1 MGKSV
6 AWVGILMSASLL
18 LGCGGGGHLPTSV
31 PNFPSNAPLPASRLT
46 AAEVAQIVERAAR
59 AANDNTMVIAVVD
72 RAGRVLGLFK
82 KANAPDTYTTTNGQT
97 FSPEAVAVALA
108 RTAAFFSHDQAPLS
122 SRTVRYISGRHF
134 PPGVQNT
141 PNGALWGIE
150 HTNRGFVRADNL
162 AGLVLP
168 DFTGWLEP
176 LVGMVTGKADLA
188 DTDATAVN
196 PGGVPIY
203 KNGHCVGGIGVTVG
217 SAGIPSAA
225 PSRADYERN
234 MAIAEWAAFHG
245 AFGDDPTQF
254 LGAFLQTLPPPKFV
268 VVDGIALPF
277 VRNTQ
282 PPAGV
287 MPDGSGFPTPMGN
300 WVVDPATNPSI
311 GQPLPDEMGV
321 QDANGAYLLGPI
333 AADLNADG
341 NPTMAEVNAIVQACI
356 AIANRTRAVI
366 RLPVGSRCRFVFA
379 IAVPDTPPNPPRVV
393 AVYRMRDATMF
404 SVDVAV
410 TKAVNMVHFNTVK
423 GQEELGLRTHRSGQ
437 PWALTNRTLNFGSQ
451 PFYPPGIDGSAPGP
465 FFNLFQ
471 DDFSNPGTQGGGR
484 GIVWF
489 AGSVPLYRNGVLVGG
504 LGVSGDGVEQD
515 DYVAVLGNPNGFPGY
530 EPPVDRRIDNLVLNG
545 VRLPWL
551 KFPRN
556 PEG

>member
-150 HTNRGFVRADNL
+150 HTNRGFVQENKP

>member
-82 KANAPDTYTTTNGQT
+82 KANAPATYTTTNGQT

-287 MPDGSGFPTPMGN
+287 MPDGSGFPTPMGK
-300 WVVDPATNPSI
+300 WVVEPATNPSI

-379 IAVPDTPPNPPRVV
+379 IAVPDTPPRVV

-410 TKAVNMVHFNTVK
+410 TKAVNMVHFNTAE
-423 GQEELGLRTHRSGQ
+423 GQEKLEELGLPTHRSGQ

-465 FFNLFQ
+465 FFKLFQ

>member
-72 RAGRVLGLFK
+72 RAGRVLGLFE
-82 KANAPDTYTTTNGQT
+82 KANAPPTYTTTNGQT

-168 DFTGWLEP
+168 DFTGWLP
-176 LVGMVTGKADLA
+176 QVGMVTGKADLA

-300 WVVDPATNPSI
+300 WVVDPATNI

>member
-18 LGCGGGGHLPTSV
+18 LGCCGGGHLPTSV

-82 KANAPDTYTTTNGQT
+82 KANAPATYTTTNGQT

-150 HTNRGFVRADNL
+150 HTNRGFVQENKP

-168 DFTGWLEP
+168 DFKGWLAP
-176 LVGMVTGKADLA
+176 LGMVTGKADLA

-282 PPAGV
+282 PPAGM

-300 WVVDPATNPSI
+300 WVVDPATNLSI

-465 FFNLFQ
+465 FFKLFQ

>member
-6 AWVGILMSASLL
+6 AWVGILMATSLL

-46 AAEVAQIVERAAR
+46 ATEVAQIVERAAR
-59 AANDNTMVIAVVD
+59 AANDATMVIAVVD
-72 RAGRVLGLFK
+72 RAGRVLGLFR
-82 KANAPDTYTTTNGQT
+82 KANAPATYTTTNGQT

-141 PNGALWGIE
+141 PNAALWGIE
-150 HTNRGFVRADNL
+150 HTNRGFVQAGNP

-168 DFTGWLEP
+168 DFTGWLAP

-217 SAGIPSAA
+217 DAGIPSAA

-277 VRNTQ
+277 VQNTR

-287 MPDGSGFPTPMGN
+287 VPDNSGFPAPMGT
-300 WVVDPATNPSI
+300 WVIDPATNPSV
-311 GQPLPDEMGV
+311 GQPLPDEMGTM
-321 QDANGAYLLGPI
+321 DADGAYLLGPL
-333 AADLNADG
+333 AADLDQDG
-341 NPTMAEVNAIVQACI
+341 MATVAEVDAIIRQCI
-356 AIANRTRAVI
+356 AVAKRTRAVI
-366 RLPVGSRCRFVFA
+366 RLPVGSRCRFV
-379 IAVPDTPPNPPRVV
+379 IAVADANGAVV

-410 TKAVNMVHFNTVK
+410 TKAVNMVHFNTAV
-423 GQEELGLRTHRSGQ
+423 GQGALGLPPHPSGQ

-465 FFNLFQ
+465 FFALFQ
-471 DDFSNPGTQGGGR
+471 TDFNNPGTQGGGR
-484 GIVWF
+484 GVVWF

-515 DYVAVLGNPNGFPGY
+515 DYTAALGNPNGFPGY
-530 EPPVDRRIDNLVLNG
+530 EPPPDRRIDNLVLNG

>member
-82 KANAPDTYTTTNGQT
+82 KANAPATYTTTNGQT

-287 MPDGSGFPTPMGN
+287 MPDGSGFPTPMGK
-300 WVVDPATNPSI
+300 WVVEPATNPSI

>member
-6 AWVGILMSASLL
+6 GWVGVLMLALW
-18 LGCGGGGHLPTSV
+18 GCGGGHLPTSA
-31 PNFPSNAPLPASRLT
+31 PNFPSSAPLAASRL
-46 AAEVAQIVERAAR
+46 AAADVAQIVEQAAR
-59 AANDNTMVIAVVD
+59 AVNDNTMVIAVAD

-82 KANAPDTYTTTNGQT
+82 KAGAPVGYTTTNGQT
-97 FSPEAVAVALA
+97 FPPEAVAVALA
-108 RTAAFFSHDQAPLS
+108 RTAVFFSHDQAPLS

-141 PNGALWGIE
+141 PNAALWGIE
-150 HTNRGFVRADNL
+150 HTNRGFVQAGNP

-168 DFTGWLEP
+168 DFAGLNTPP
-176 LVGMVTGKADLA
+176 LVGIVTGKADLA

-277 VRNTQ
+277 VQNTQ

-287 MPDGSGFPTPMGN
+287 TPDNSGFPAPMGA
-300 WVVDPATNPSI
+300 WVIDPATNPSI

-333 AADLNADG
+333 AADLNMDG
-341 NPTMAEVNAIVQACI
+341 TPTVAEVDAIVQACI

-366 RLPVGSRCRFVFA
+366 RLPVGSRCRFAFA
-379 IAVPDTPPNPPRVV
+379 IADANLNVV

-410 TKAVNMVHFNTVK
+410 TKAINMVHFNTAA
-423 GQEELGLRTHRSGQ
+423 GQAALALPPHPSGQ

-471 DDFSNPGTQGGGR
+471 TDFTNAGTQGGGR
-484 GIVWF
+484 GVVWF

-515 DYVAVLGNPNGFPGY
+515 DYVAALGNPNGFPGY
-530 EPPVDRRIDNLVLNG
+530 EPPVDRRIDNLVLHG

>member
-1 MGKSV
+1 
-6 AWVGILMSASLL
+6 
-18 LGCGGGGHLPTSV
+18 
-31 PNFPSNAPLPASRLT
+31 
-46 AAEVAQIVERAAR
+46 
-59 AANDNTMVIAVVD
+59 
-72 RAGRVLGLFK
+72 
-82 KANAPDTYTTTNGQT
+82 
-97 FSPEAVAVALA
+97 
-108 RTAAFFSHDQAPLS
+108 
-122 SRTVRYISGRHF
+122 
-134 PPGVQNT
+134 
-141 PNGALWGIE
+141 
-150 HTNRGFVRADNL
+150 
-162 AGLVLP
+162 
-168 DFTGWLEP
+168 
-176 LVGMVTGKADLA
+176 
-188 DTDATAVN
+188 
-196 PGGVPIY
+196 
-203 KNGHCVGGIGVTVG
+203 
-217 SAGIPSAA
+217 
-225 PSRADYERN
+225 
-234 MAIAEWAAFHG
+234 
-245 AFGDDPTQF
+245 
-254 LGAFLQTLPPPKFV
+254 FV

>member
-72 RAGRVLGLFK
+72 RAGRVLGLFE
-82 KANAPDTYTTTNGQT
+82 KANAPPTYTTTNGQT
-97 FSPEAVAVALA
+97 FSPKDVAVALA

-287 MPDGSGFPTPMGN
+287 MPDGSGFPTPMGK
-300 WVVDPATNPSI
+300 WVVEPATNPSI

-379 IAVPDTPPNPPRVV
+379 IAVPDTPPRVV

-410 TKAVNMVHFNTVK
+410 TKAVNMVHFNTAE
-423 GQEELGLRTHRSGQ
+423 GQEKLEELGLPTHRSGQ

-465 FFNLFQ
+465 FFKLFQ

>member
-1 MGKSV
+1 MGKRALAV
-6 AWVGILMSASLL
+6 AIFIAITGASF
-18 LGCGGGGHLPTSV
+18 GCGGGGHLMTSV
-31 PNFPSNAPLPASRLT
+31 PNFPSTLPLNTSRLT
-46 AAEVAQIVERAAR
+46 AADVAQIVERAAR
-59 AANDNTMVIAVVD
+59 AANDPTMVIAVVD
-72 RAGRVLGLFK
+72 RAGRVLGLFR
-82 KANAPDTYTTTNGQT
+82 KAGAPLTYTTTGGQVFPT
-97 FSPEAVAVALA
+97 TAVAVALA

-134 PPGVQNT
+134 PPGIQNT
-141 PNGALWGIE
+141 PNAALWGIE
-150 HTNRGFVRADNL
+150 HTNRGFVQANNP

-168 DFTGWLEP
+168 DFAGMAPPPP
-176 LVGMVTGKADLA
+176 LVGIVTGKADPA
-188 DTDATAVN
+188 DSDATAVN

-254 LGAFLQTLPPPKFV
+254 LGAFLRTLPPPKFV
-268 VVDGIALPF
+268 VVDGISLPF
-277 VRNTQ
+277 VVNTQ
-282 PPAGV
+282 PPSGV
-287 MPDGSGFPTPMGN
+287 PPDNSGFPAPMGT
-300 WVVDPATNPSI
+300 WVIDPAANINI

-321 QDANGAYLLGPI
+321 IDADGAYLLGPL
-333 AADLNADG
+333 AADLDQDG
-341 NPTMAEVNAIVQACI
+341 NATAAEVDAIIRQCV
-356 AIANRTRAVI
+356 AIAKRTRAVI
-366 RLPVGSRCRFVFA
+366 RLPVGSRCRFVFG
-379 IAVPDTPPNPPRVV
+379 IADASGNIV

-410 TKAVNMVHFNTVK
+410 TKAVNMVFFNTAA
-423 GQEELGLRTHRSGQ
+423 GQSALNLPAHPSGQ
-437 PWALTNRTLNFGSQ
+437 PWALTNRTLNFGGQ
-451 PFYPPGIDGSAPGP
+451 PFYPPGIDGSAQGP
-465 FFNLFQ
+465 FFGLFLT
-471 DDFSNPGTQGGGR
+471 DFATPGTQGGGR
-484 GIVWF
+484 GVVWF
-489 AGSVPLYRNGVLVGG
+489 AGSVPLYRNGQLVGG

-515 DYVAVLGNPNGFPGY
+515 DYVAALGNPGGFPGY
-530 EPPVDRRIDNLVLNG
+530 EPPSDRRIDNLEVRG

>member
-82 KANAPDTYTTTNGQT
+82 KANAPATYTTTNGQT

-150 HTNRGFVRADNL
+150 HTNRGFVRKDEP

-168 DFTGWLEP
+168 DFTGWLKP

-379 IAVPDTPPNPPRVV
+379 IAVPDTPPRVV

-410 TKAVNMVHFNTVK
+410 TKAVNMVYFNNTAEV
-423 GQEELGLRTHRSGQ
+423 QAEELGLPPHRSGQ